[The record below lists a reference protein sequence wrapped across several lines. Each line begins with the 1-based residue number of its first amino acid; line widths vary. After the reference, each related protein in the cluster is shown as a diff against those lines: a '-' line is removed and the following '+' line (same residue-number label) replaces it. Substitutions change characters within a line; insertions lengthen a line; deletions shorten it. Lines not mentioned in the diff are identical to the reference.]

1 LPPERPRPVSDLL
14 LGVDGGNTKT
24 LALVA
29 CSDGTVVG
37 AGSAG
42 QSDIHNASSPA
53 EAIEEVARAVAGALD
68 GCGAGS
74 GDLAAAAFSLAG
86 ADWPEDFELL
96 RRGLSERIGLAV
108 APLVVNDTIGAVR
121 CGTEDGVGVA
131 VVCGTH
137 GTAGARNAAGDVY
150 HFGFWPDDAGARALA
165 SQALAAVWRAHLGI
179 GPSTTLIGR
188 ALEWWGASD
197 ALELLHSLTRLA
209 GPGITAHDRDLFAEA
224 VLDEADARD
233 DVAAEI
239 VRTAGARLGSYARV
253 CAARTGQEGAHF
265 PLVLCGGVLRH
276 PSVLLR
282 ESVISQVP
290 DAVPVYPTLEPAA
303 GAVLLA
309 ADAVGVH
316 PRVDMLQSPLLS
328 LPGQDDTGK
337 H

>member
-1 LPPERPRPVSDLL
+1 MSDLL

-29 CSDGTVVG
+29 RYDGMVVG

-42 QSDIHNASSPA
+42 CSDIHNASSPA
-53 EAIEEVARAVAGALD
+53 EAIEEVARAVVGALD
-68 GCGAGS
+68 GCGAS
-74 GDLAAAAFSLAG
+74 AGDLAAAAFSLAG
-86 ADWPEDFELL
+86 ADWPEDFKLL
-96 RRGLSERIGLAV
+96 RRGLSERLGLAV
-108 APLVVNDTIGAVR
+108 VPLVVNDTIGAVR

-137 GTAGARNAAGDVY
+137 GTAGARNATGDLY
-150 HFGFWPDDAGARALA
+150 HFGFWPDDAGARGLA

-179 GPSTTLIGR
+179 GPSTSLTGC

-197 ALELLHSLTRLA
+197 PLELLHSFTRLA
-209 GPGITAHDRDLFAEA
+209 GPTIAAYDRDLFAEA
-224 VLDEADARD
+224 VLDEADAGD

-253 CAARTGQEGAHF
+253 CAARTGQEGARF
-265 PLVLCGGVLRH
+265 SLVLCGGVLRH
-276 PSVLLR
+276 PSALLR

-290 DAVPVYPTLEPAA
+290 DAAPVYPTLEPAA

-309 ADAVGVH
+309 ADTVDAQ
-316 PRVDMLQSPLLS
+316 PRVDRLQSPLLS
-328 LPGQDDTGK
+328 LPGNDDTRK